1 METTW
6 RCRCLSH
13 RLGWCSFFKSATQAW
28 EASTAW
34 ASSAFASALVFSA
47 FPCLACL
54 SKASIVLFRRAS
66 KKGPFSFY
74 NRRNSSSSSTGLLV
88 HVVLFSHL
96 FFSISSFFHTDEEVI
111 APKSILKFRNL
122 FCRHALKTFNFVTPT
137 SWPLPPTKN
146 TSLLSNYLLTK
157 LMLRQKMTSNLTV
170 VIGCE
175 MINFVKEKSRT
186 GGNWKSA
193 AIEQEVWCN
202 KSSSLSFFNNRSV
215 ITLRR
220 NGGSGI
226 GSRRWDW
233 SRGSLVVAS

>member
-1 METTW
+1 MQLLQIGHSIQRSHYCNCFTQCFAKNHCHFLHIRKVRRGKMCYRETTW

-137 SWPLPPTKN
+137 TWPLPPTKN
-146 TSLLSNYLLTK
+146 TSLLSNYLL
-157 LMLRQKMTSNLTV
+157 SY
-170 VIGCE
+170 
-175 MINFVKEKSRT
+175 
-186 GGNWKSA
+186 
-193 AIEQEVWCN
+193 
-202 KSSSLSFFNNRSV
+202 
-215 ITLRR
+215 
-220 NGGSGI
+220 
-226 GSRRWDW
+226 
-233 SRGSLVVAS
+233 

>member
-54 SKASIVLFRRAS
+54 SKASIVMFRRAS

-74 NRRNSSSSSTGLLV
+74 NRRNSSSSSTELLV

-96 FFSISSFFHTDEEVI
+96 FFSISSFLHTDEEVI

-137 SWPLPPTKN
+137 SWPPPPNLPQNTNFANFGPIWMKLGKSRMESKAHNQRNFFGPSTPTPLPPPPTP
-146 TSLLSNYLLTK
+146 
-157 LMLRQKMTSNLTV
+157 
-170 VIGCE
+170 
-175 MINFVKEKSRT
+175 
-186 GGNWKSA
+186 
-193 AIEQEVWCN
+193 
-202 KSSSLSFFNNRSV
+202 
-215 ITLRR
+215 
-220 NGGSGI
+220 
-226 GSRRWDW
+226 
-233 SRGSLVVAS
+233 